1 MDEFEKQNINGE
13 NADGENIGS
22 ESIGGEENKND
33 ENANNASTDNG
44 YTFGEGIKEPVF
56 TAQPI
61 EPKPDKYAD
70 AFALTSMIVG
80 ICSIVLCIGFVPAV
94 VAIVFGAL
102 AKNRGSK
109 SPMATAGIATGVVA
123 LCLGIAYCITVC
135 GITFSRALL

>member
-1 MDEFEKQNINGE
+1 MDEFNEKNLNY
-13 NADGENIGS
+13 
-22 ESIGGEENKND
+22 ESEENTAEGCSSEDTTND
-33 ENANNASTDNG
+33 NVS
-44 YTFGEGIKEPVF
+44 EPIF

-61 EPKPDKYAD
+61 EPKPDKYAE

-80 ICSIVLCIGFVPAV
+80 ICSIVLCVGFIPAI

-109 SPMATAGIATGVVA
+109 SPMATAGIVTGVVA

-135 GITFSRALL
+135 SIAFSGAILR